1 MAVEVDAGA
10 ETAAAEDG
18 FDGDVACFAATGMVE
33 ARAFDLLA
41 TVYGGDVVAGQ
52 DGDVGSESGRR
63 FGIGADVGDG
73 YACACGGV
81 VGSGVV
87 DAVVAAADEDGFAGQ
102 DAVAVEVGLAG
113 GEGHDA
119 RQVVVAEDKRAVDAA
134 AGEQDLS
141 CADFVQTLPRLVGV
155 AGGRRQV
162 VLFLFERLDVVV
174 VVHGNGGATR
184 EDFEVGQ
191 GFEASEQRIKV
202 GVRGLVVEAGLA
214 FAQQPA
220 AGFVL
225 FIDEQGFEA
234 GTGAGFGG
242 KQAAESATNDQH
254 IHVVMQVVVPF
265 LVGATRRVAKAGQG
279 ADGVFVARPQA
290 LRPFEGFAVEAG
302 RHVALCQATD
312 EAFAAPYGAAARLQ
326 ARVEFD
332 LGRFLVGGGMAAVFE
347 LDEGVRFFATSGED
361 ATRSPVFVALA
372 DDAHAVGNECGGEG
386 VAGKSLVGFAVP
398 AEADGLAGINADAG
412 FVDAAGAHA
421 SSSRQARLASFRV

>member
-1 MAVEVDAGA
+1 
-10 ETAAAEDG
+10 
-18 FDGDVACFAATGMVE
+18 MVE

-119 RQVVVAEDKRAVDAA
+119 GQVVVAEYERAVDAA

-141 CADFVQTLPRLVGV
+141 RADFVQALPWLVGV
-155 AGGRRQV
+155 ARRRRQV

-184 EDFEVGQ
+184 EDVEIR
-191 GFEASEQRIKV
+191 QRGKAGKQRGAV
-202 GVRGLVVEAGLA
+202 FVRGLVVEAGLC

-225 FIDEQGFEA
+225 FIDEQGFESCA
-234 GTGAGFGG
+234 GAGFGG
-242 KQAAESATNDQH
+242 KQAAEAAADDQH
-254 IHVVMQVVVPF
+254 VHMVMQVVVPF
-265 LVGATRRVAKAGQG
+265 VVGFSRRVAKAGQG

-302 RHVALCQATD
+302 RHVALRQAAD
-312 EAFAAPYGAAARLQ
+312 EAFAAPYRAAARLQ
-326 ARVEFD
+326 TRVEFD
-332 LGRFLVGGGMAAVFE
+332 LGRFLIGGGMAAVFE
-347 LDEGVRFFATSGED
+347 LDEGIRLFAASGED
-361 ATRSPVFVALA
+361 AARAAVFVALS
-372 DDAHAVGNECGGEG
+372 DDAHAVGNECGSEG
-386 VAGKSLVGFAVP
+386 VARKALVGFAVP
-398 AEADGLAGINADAG
+398 AEADGLAGIDADAG